1 MIGRALLAFALL
13 PGVVAFLVPLLLS
26 WPALR
31 DGPFNW
37 IALVPLVL
45 GTGLLVWCAR
55 DFYVRGKG
63 TLAPWAPPRHLVD
76 TGPYR
81 VSRNPM
87 YLAVTAILIGWAVA
101 FASSAVLVYAVV
113 VMVAF
118 HLRVVLNEEPWLA
131 RTHRELWPRYA
142 SRVPRWLFRSRRAVA
157 YAWLAAAVIL
167 PLGGLIYE
175 AYADGMAG
183 LEYTAPGQMVD
194 IGGRRLHLLCI
205 GTGAPT
211 VIFEAAS
218 FQTALS
224 SSQARE
230 RIASRTT
237 VCSYDRSGMGFS
249 DPAPGDVSSG
259 DLARDLAVLQDRAH
273 LPWPF
278 VIVASSIGGLTAEM
292 FARQFPERVAG
303 LVFLDAAN
311 STTLNERLEWSA
323 WVKPAACTSSALSRF
338 GLMRLLDP
346 FAFGEATEDAR
357 RSAALTYNSRPWGQ
371 MCAMARALPRS
382 IEEFAAAPPLRGDI
396 PLRVFSASSA
406 DEMMP
411 PAVLRFVD
419 VEALRALARDSHQ
432 RFAKQSSR
440 GTWAEIPD
448 STHLIAG
455 SQPEAVAEAVF
466 GLLDEIK

>member
-13 PGVVAFLVPLLLS
+13 PGVMAFLVPLLLS
-26 WPALR
+26 WPAVR
-31 DGPFNW
+31 EGPFNW
-37 IALVPLVL
+37 IALVPLLL

-87 YLAVTAILIGWAVA
+87 YVAVIVILAGWALAFASTAILI
-101 FASSAVLVYAVV
+101 YALAL
-113 VMVAF
+113 MVAF
-118 HLRVVLNEEPWLA
+118 HLRVRLHEEPWLA
-131 RTHRELWPRYA
+131 RTQRELWPRYK
-142 SRVPRWLFRSRRAVA
+142 SRVPRWLFRNRRAVV
-157 YAWLAAAVIL
+157 YAWLAAAVLL
-167 PLGGLIYE
+167 PLGGLVYE

-183 LEYTAPGQMVD
+183 LEYTAPGRMVD

-211 VIFEAAS
+211 VMFEAAS

-224 SSQARE
+224 ASQARE
-230 RIASRTT
+230 RISSRTT

-259 DLARDLAVLQDRAH
+259 DLARDLAVLQDRAR

-278 VIVASSIGGLTAEM
+278 VVVASSIGGLTAEM

-311 STTLNERLEWSA
+311 SATLDERRQWSS
-323 WVKPAACTSSALSRF
+323 WVKPAACASSALSRF
-338 GLMRLLDP
+338 GLIRLLDP
-346 FAFGEATEDAR
+346 FAFGEATTDAR
-357 RSAALTYNSRPWGQ
+357 RAAALTYNSKPWGQ

-382 IEEFAAAPPLRGDI
+382 IEEFAAAPPLRGDV
-396 PLRVFSASSA
+396 PLRVLSASSA
-406 DEMMP
+406 EEAMP
-411 PAVLRFVD
+411 PAVLQFVD
-419 VEALRALARDSHQ
+419 TDALRTTARNSHQ
-432 RFAKQSSR
+432 RFAKQSSK
-440 GTWAEIPD
+440 GSWAEVPD

-455 SQPEAVAEAVF
+455 SQPDAVAEVVF
-466 GLLDEIK
+466 ELLQEIK

>member
-13 PGVVAFLVPLLLS
+13 PGVVAVVVPLLLS

-31 DGPFNW
+31 EGPFNW
-37 IALVPLVL
+37 IALTLLVP
-45 GTGLLVWCAR
+45 GTGLLVWCVR

-87 YLAVTAILIGWAVA
+87 YVAVSLILIGWAIG
-101 FASSAVLVYAVV
+101 FASRALFLYALV

-118 HLRVVLNEEPWLA
+118 HLRVVVNEEPWLA
-131 RTHRELWPRYA
+131 RTHRELWTRYA

-157 YAWLAAAVIL
+157 YAWLAVAVLL
-167 PLGGLIYE
+167 PIAGLIYE

-183 LEYTAPGQMVD
+183 LEYTAPGRMVD

-211 VIFEAAS
+211 VVFEAAS

-224 SSQARE
+224 SSRARE
-230 RIASRTT
+230 RIAARTT

-249 DPAPGDVSSG
+249 DPAPADVSSG
-259 DLARDLAVLQDRAH
+259 DLARDLAVLQDRAR

-303 LVFLDAAN
+303 LVFLDASN
-311 STTLNERLEWSA
+311 STTLNERRQWSP
-323 WVKPAACTSSALSRF
+323 WVKPVACVSSALSRF
-338 GLMRLLDP
+338 GLIRLLDP

-357 RSAALTYNSRPWGQ
+357 RAAALTYNSRPWGQ
-371 MCAMARALPRS
+371 ICAMARALPRS
-382 IEEFAAAPPLRGDI
+382 IEEFAAAPPLRGDL
-396 PLRVFSASSA
+396 PLRVLSAASA
-406 DEMMP
+406 EEILP
-411 PAVLRFVD
+411 PAILRFVD
-419 VEALRALARDSHQ
+419 TDNLRALARDSHQ

-440 GTWAEIPD
+440 GTWAEVPD

-455 SQPEAVAEAVF
+455 SQPDAVAEIVF
-466 GLLDEIK
+466 ELLQEIR